1 MMDYINN
8 FLNSEWHKKI
18 FLNIIHFSLA
28 LLILSFIGI
37 NFISPQYLESLENI
51 LHVYI
56 SIMLIGKFNPFI
68 NKKNGFDKYDK
79 NFAFSAGIALL
90 LSTSLTHIFDN
101 YIK

>member
-1 MMDYINN
+1 MDYINN

-18 FLNIIHFSLA
+18 FLKIIDFSLV

-37 NFISPQYLESLENI
+37 TFVSPQYLETLENI

-79 NFAFSAGIALL
+79 QFAFSAGIAIL
-90 LSTSLTHIFDN
+90 LSTSIRQIFDKFIN
-101 YIK
+101 